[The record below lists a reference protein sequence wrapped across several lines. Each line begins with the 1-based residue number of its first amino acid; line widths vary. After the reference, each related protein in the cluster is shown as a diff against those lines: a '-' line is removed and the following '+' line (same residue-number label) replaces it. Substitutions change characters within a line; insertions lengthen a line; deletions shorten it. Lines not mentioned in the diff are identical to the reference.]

1 MATQSQPQAQT
12 SAVAR
17 VEPLQEHYRSESLT
31 SKALRRLRRDTLTI
45 IALAVL
51 LVLIIL
57 ALLAPVIEHQLG
69 VSYTDTESTRTFL
82 GFGSYPHI
90 LGTDDLGRDHLARLL
105 YGGRVSLS
113 IAIFSALLSLVIGV
127 SLGVITGY
135 YGGIIDDLVNWIITT
150 LSSIPYLFLLLII
163 SALFLRQSSDSGVVP
178 LILVLGLLWWTGTTR
193 LVRGE
198 TLALREREYVIG
210 ARAVGASDLRI
221 MFQHIMPNI
230 LSIIIISLMIDIGA
244 LILVE
249 ASLSYL
255 GLGVK
260 PPEPSWG
267 NMLQQSREYFT
278 RGTHLVIMPGLLI
291 FITVLCLYIIGDGL
305 RDAFDPTAKD

>member
-1 MATQSQPQAQT
+1 MTAQSQP

-17 VEPLQEHYRSESLT
+17 LEVKQELYRSESLT

-57 ALLAPVIEHQLG
+57 TNLAPVIERQLG

-82 GFGSYPHI
+82 PFGSVPHV

-113 IAIFSALLSLVIGV
+113 IAIFAALLSLVIGV
-127 SLGVITGY
+127 SLGVITGF
-135 YGGIIDDLVNWIITT
+135 YGGVVDDLVNWIITT

-163 SALFLRQSSDSGVVP
+163 SALFLRQSADSGVIP
-178 LILVLGLLWWTGTTR
+178 LIVVLGLLGWTGTTR

-210 ARAVGASDLRI
+210 ARAIGASNLRI

-244 LILVE
+244 LILLE

-267 NMLQQSREYFT
+267 NMLQQSREYFN
-278 RGTHLVIMPGLLI
+278 RGIHLVIMPGLLI